1 MEDIS
6 MAVTLKKEVVVD
18 EWWTLVEGA
27 ADKVEQ
33 VFKDTEDNI
42 KNSKA
47 PDVSFER
54 VKVSSSFLGGVFG
67 GQRDFIHIKDKHLP
81 KFDMYIGVR
90 QYGTHLD
97 CTWYLTNEPG
107 LIWRL
112 INMALVFFK
121 RKLVLNLTLFDE
133 HDLRVYATVVHHC
146 FRTAVEKITK
156 VTGQEIPKSSK
167 GFLGIS

>member
-1 MEDIS
+1 
-6 MAVTLKKEVVVD
+6 MAITLTKEVVVD

-33 VFKDTEDNI
+33 VFKDTEENI

-47 PDVSFER
+47 PNVSFER
-54 VKVSSSFLGGVFG
+54 VKVSSSFLGGVLG
-67 GQRDFIHIKDKHLP
+67 DQRDFLYVKDQQLSKY
-81 KFDMYIGVR
+81 DMYIGVR
-90 QYGTHLD
+90 KYGTHLD
-97 CTWYLTNEPG
+97 LTWYLTYEPG
-107 LIWRL
+107 LLWRL

-146 FRTAVEKITK
+146 FRAAVEKITK
-156 VTGQEIPKSSK
+156 GTDQEIPKSSK